1 MRTGYVFF
9 ETLVNS
15 LAHLCYYQS
24 PIHCLPVIS
33 MVLMLQST
41 DADIYTNIYPGAD
54 AQNNTVFTCSRSD
67 TTSAYVLTT
76 NSLLPMSSSSMIPSV
91 EPAGLQL
98 PVIIGICL
106 GATFV
111 VILLIVFII
120 LLAVSTPVYLM
131 CTLHL
136 LTIFT
141 LVTVQTKFSNFNL
154 YAYGSRLECVSVYSV
169 CICVCLYVCNSDFW
183 KTTRNQAPVS
193 AAQAQHT
200 TSQYT

>member
-1 MRTGYVFF
+1 
-9 ETLVNS
+9 
-15 LAHLCYYQS
+15 
-24 PIHCLPVIS
+24 
-33 MVLMLQST
+33 MVLMLRST

-54 AQNNTVFTCSRSD
+54 AQNKTVFTCSRSD
-67 TTSAYVLTT
+67 TTSTYVLTT
-76 NSLLPMSSSSMIPSV
+76 SSLLPMSSSSMIPSV

-120 LLAVSTPVYLM
+120 LLAVSTPVYLI

-136 LTIFT
+136 LTI